1 MSVRFRPP
9 APPNYILMSTLLK
22 VDDFDF
28 HLPDSLI
35 ARYPLVQRSG
45 SRLLHLTITTG
56 HLADRC
62 FTDLVDLLHP
72 GDLLILNNSRVIPAR
87 LYGEKLTGGKVEIL
101 IERLTGMQ
109 TAIAHM
115 RASKAAK
122 PGTIIQLEDSFQLV
136 VGDRQGDLFELTFLG
151 VTPAIRV
158 LEQIGHIPLPS
169 YMSRQDEMSD
179 KERYQTVYAKHDGS
193 VAAPTAGL
201 HFDAALF
208 EKLHAKGVQ
217 TDYVTL
223 HVGAGTFQPVRVEYL
238 HQHQMHYEYLEIS
251 TETVARIKATK
262 RQGGRVIAVGTTSV
276 RSLETA
282 ASQGELQAYQGET
295 NMFIYPGY
303 QFKVVDAMITNFHL
317 PKSSL
322 IMLVSAFAGLP
333 QTMAAYQHAINQQY
347 RFYSYGDAM
356 FIE

>member
-1 MSVRFRPP
+1 
-9 APPNYILMSTLLK
+9 MSTTLK

-35 ARYPLVQRSG
+35 ARYPLAQRSA
-45 SRLLHLTITTG
+45 SRLLHLHTQSGQII
-56 HLADRC
+56 DRC
-62 FTDLVDLLHP
+62 FADLADLLHA

-87 LYGEKLTGGKVEIL
+87 LFGEKVTGGKVEIL
-101 IERLTGMQ
+101 IERITSTQMAL
-109 TAIAHM
+109 AHM

-122 PGTIIQLEDSFQLV
+122 AGTIIHLENGFQLV
-136 VGDRQGDLFELTFLG
+136 VGERQGELFELTFLG
-151 VTPAIRV
+151 AIPAIRI
-158 LEQIGHIPLPS
+158 LEQVGHMPLPP
-169 YMSRQDEMSD
+169 YMTRPDEMTD

-208 EKLHAKGVQ
+208 EKLHTKGVQ
-217 TDYVTL
+217 IDYVTL

-238 HQHQMHYEYLEIS
+238 HQHQMHYEYLEVSI
-251 TETVARIKATK
+251 ETVERIKQVK
-262 RQGGRVIAVGTTSV
+262 KQGGRVIAVGTTSV

-282 ASQGELQAYQGET
+282 GNSGELKPYQGET

-303 QFKVVDAMITNFHL
+303 QFKVVDAMVTNFHL

-322 IMLVSAFAGLP
+322 IMLVSAMAGLS
-333 QTMAAYQHAINQQY
+333 QTMAAYQHAIEQQY

-356 FIE
+356 FVER

>member
-1 MSVRFRPP
+1 MP
-9 APPNYILMSTLLK
+9 TTLK

-35 ARYPLVQRSG
+35 ARYPLAKRTA
-45 SRLLHLTITTG
+45 SRLLHLSSTNNQII
-56 HLADRC
+56 DRT
-62 FTDLVDLLHP
+62 FSDMHELLQP

-87 LYGEKLTGGKVEIL
+87 LFGEKSTGGKVEIL
-101 IERLTGMQ
+101 IERVTGVQ
-109 TAIAHM
+109 TALAHM

-122 PGTIIQLEDSFQLV
+122 PGTIIHLEDNFQLL
-136 VGDRQGDLFELTFLG
+136 VGERQGELFELTFLG
-151 VTPAIRV
+151 SLSVIQV
-158 LEQIGHIPLPS
+158 LEQIGHMPLPP
-169 YMSRQDEMSD
+169 YMARPDEIGD

-201 HFDAALF
+201 HFDAELL
-208 EKLHAKGVQ
+208 EKLREKGVK

-238 HQHQMHYEYLEIS
+238 HQHQMHYEYLEVS
-251 TETVARIKATK
+251 AETVERIKQTK
-262 RQGGRVIAVGTTSV
+262 QHGGRVIAVGTTSV

-282 ASQGELQAYQGET
+282 ASSGELEPYQGET

-303 QFKVVDAMITNFHL
+303 QFKVIDAMITNFHL

-322 IMLVSAFAGLP
+322 IMLVSAFAGLS
-333 QTMAAYQHAINQQY
+333 QTMAAYQHAIAQEY

-356 FIE
+356 FVEK

>member
-1 MSVRFRPP
+1 
-9 APPNYILMSTLLK
+9 MSTTFK

-35 ARYPLVQRSG
+35 ARYPLTQRSA
-45 SRLLHLTITTG
+45 SRLLHLHASTNQIN
-56 HLADRC
+56 DRT
-62 FTDLVDLLHP
+62 FTDIENLLRP

-87 LYGEKLTGGKVEIL
+87 LFGEKTTGGKVEIL
-101 IERLTGMQ
+101 IERITDTQ
-109 TAIAHM
+109 TALAHM

-122 PGTIIQLEDSFQLV
+122 PGTIIHLENNFQLL
-136 VGDRQGDLFELTFLG
+136 VGERQGELFELTFLG
-151 VTPAIRV
+151 TVPAIRI
-158 LEQIGHIPLPS
+158 LEQIGHMPLPP
-169 YMSRQDEMSD
+169 YMTRQDEMSD

-238 HQHQMHYEYLEIS
+238 HQHQMHYEYLEVS
-251 TETVARIKATK
+251 PETVERIKQTK
-262 RQGGRVIAVGTTSV
+262 QQGGRVIAVGTTSV

-282 ASQGELQAYQGET
+282 GRGGELKAYQGET

-303 QFKVVDAMITNFHL
+303 QFNVVDAMITNFHL

-322 IMLVSAFAGLP
+322 IMLVSAFAGLS
-333 QTMAAYQHAINQQY
+333 QTMAAYHHAIAQQY

-356 FIE
+356 FVER